1 MTQERL
7 RTAAARLDAAGI
19 EDPVREARI
28 LLAAVPDRFE
38 DAITRRCTHEPA
50 AYIMGHREFWSL
62 DFEVSPAVLI
72 PRPDSETLIETALK
86 ELKSN
91 PPKTI
96 LDLGTGS
103 GCLLIALLTEWRDA
117 TGVGVD
123 ISPAALAIAK
133 RNAERLGVSGRTQ
146 FIQADFGELSG
157 NCFDLVVANPPYI
170 PDAVVD
176 TLDSDVRDFEPHLA
190 LKGGSDGLGPLERIA
205 RSLFDCMNPNALA
218 FIEIGYDQGQSAPRT
233 LRDQGLKVLR
243 VIKDLGHND
252 RVVVVKLPS

>member
-38 DAITRRCTHEPA
+38 GAITRRCTHEPA
-50 AYIMGHREFWSL
+50 AYIIGRREFWSL

-133 RNAERLGVSGRTQ
+133 RNAERLGVAARAH
-146 FIQADFGELSG
+146 FIQADFGELSDDR
-157 NCFDLVVANPPYI
+157 FDLVVANPPYI

-205 RSLFDCMNPNALA
+205 RSLFDCMNPNARA